1 MAASLIISKHDR
13 RGGLTLAA
21 LLFLAA
27 PAAADPAFSDGGA
40 IQAARIVDAETL
52 ALQDGRLL
60 RLVDIDVPERG
71 AAASEAKAA
80 LAALLADQPLA
91 VKFAGN
97 PKDRQGR
104 VLGELY
110 AGDLWVQGE
119 LLRRGLARVAGTADN
134 RIGIPEMLVLER
146 QARRY
151 RRGLWRDRDM
161 AILSASDAGRAAGH
175 FALVSGDVADV
186 LSNSEGVAL
195 FFGADRHS
203 GLVLTLAP
211 DVVKLCRDAGLD
223 PASLRGRTVLTRGYV
238 DGTRRPTIAVM
249 FPEQIELLPQKKN
262 KAAPKS
268 LSGPHATEKR

>member
-1 MAASLIISKHDR
+1 MAASSITSKPE
-13 RGGLTLAA
+13 RGGLALAA
-21 LLFLAA
+21 LMLLLAA

-40 IQAARIVDAETL
+40 VAAARIVDDATL
-52 ALQDGRLL
+52 ALTDGRTL

-71 AAASEAKAA
+71 PLAAEAKSM
-80 LAALLADQPLA
+80 LAALTADRPLA
-91 VKFAGN
+91 LKFAGN
-97 PKDRQGR
+97 PTDRQGR

-110 AGDLWVQGE
+110 AGDVWVQGE

-161 AILSASDAGRAAGH
+161 AILAAAEAGRAAGR
-175 FALVSGDVADV
+175 FALVSGQVAGLV
-186 LSNSEGVAL
+186 SNSEGVVL
-195 FFGADRHS
+195 FFGADRHT

-211 DVVKLCRDAGLD
+211 DIVKLCRDAGLD
-223 PASLRGRTVLTRGYV
+223 PKALRGQTVLTRGYI
-238 DGTRRPTIAVM
+238 DGTRRPTIAVT
-249 FPEQIELLPQKKN
+249 FPEQIEVLRQK

-268 LSGPHATEKR
+268 LSGPPSMKER